1 MAAPLIGGTFM
12 CRCTKGRGAWTA
24 GVARLAIIGLL
35 ILLLKPGSDLTF
47 AQTRF
52 PYEPFDEAGDVPEL
66 LAVRAALIDA
76 ILRHDVPTVSRLL
89 APDFDLS
96 AGGPEAAMRAFQKM
110 PGMFTD
116 LLRSL
121 AFGGGF
127 VDRERSRFCAPYWY
141 VKHPGDLPVPAELQ
155 PEEGFPLMVILAAVP
170 VYEQRS
176 RSSRIVGRVGLELV
190 RPALGG
196 APLQPGQ
203 LSPEAEELAPIVFN
217 GKVAYVES
225 EALRDPDARVAY
237 GCFERRNGEWLLA
250 AFRYR

>member
-1 MAAPLIGGTFM
+1 M
-12 CRCTKGRGAWTA
+12 CRSTKGRGAWMTSL
-24 GVARLAIIGLL
+24 ARLAIVGQL
-35 ILLLKPGSDLTF
+35 ILLPTGNRDLAS

-96 AGGPEAAMRAFQKM
+96 AGGPAAAMKAFQRM

-116 LLRSL
+116 LVRSL

-127 VDRERSRFCAPYWY
+127 VDQERSRFCAPYWY
-141 VKHPGDLPVPAELQ
+141 VKHPGDLPVPRELQ
-155 PEEGFPLMVILAAVP
+155 PEEGFPLIVIVPAVP

-176 RSSRIVGRVGLELV
+176 RSSPVVGRVGLELV

-203 LSPEAEELAPIVFN
+203 LSPEAEALAPIVFN

-237 GCFERRNGEWLLA
+237 GCFERRNREWLLA
-250 AFRYR
+250 VSGYR